1 MRRPQVAQAEKV
13 LSEKELTGYR
23 QWAAELQE
31 ESQQPGGSC
40 RCDPEVWEYFNPAFP
55 CGKQIYE
62 SFTDEEL
69 LDVVLPT
76 MERPGH
82 TPQFQEIHEI
92 YRRYLS
98 RRFGNLSRAKDA
110 ARARYKRGRDEQRWP
125 WDWSERVSPEPVLSY
140 CRQRGILLS
149 TEERALLEHLC
160 RTVQYTR
167 MPPMLSQEQDR
178 QLRRLGGARQMLELM
193 GIPQLG
199 RSALKHMRSYWRRQA
214 ALAKDTENKET
225 DHKEGT
231 FE

>member
-1 MRRPQVAQAEKV
+1 MRRPQAAQAEKV

-82 TPQFQEIHEI
+82 TPRFQEIHEI
-92 YRRYLS
+92 YRRYLA
-98 RRFGNLSRAKDA
+98 RRFGDLSRAKEL
-110 ARARYKRGRDEQRWP
+110 ARIRYKRRRDEQRWP
-125 WDWSERVSPEPVLSY
+125 WDWPERVSAEPALNY
-140 CRQRGILLS
+140 CRQRGLCLS
-149 TEERALLEHLC
+149 REELALLKHIC
-160 RTVQYTR
+160 QMARYTR
-167 MPPMLSQEQDR
+167 MPPALSQAQIR
-178 QLRRLGGARQMLELM
+178 CLQRLGGVRQTFELM
-193 GIPQLG
+193 GIPRLERG
-199 RSALKHMRSYWRRQA
+199 ALKYMRFYWQKQA
-214 ALAKDTENKET
+214 ALAKASAENNIDKM
-225 DHKEGT
+225 EGMNK
-231 FE
+231 

>member
-1 MRRPQVAQAEKV
+1 MRRPQVAQAERV
-13 LSEKELTGYR
+13 LSEKEVNGYR

-92 YRRYLS
+92 YRRYLA
-98 RRFGNLSRAKDA
+98 RRFGDLSRAKEL
-110 ARARYKRGRDEQRWP
+110 ARIRYKRRRDEQRWP
-125 WDWSERVSPEPVLSY
+125 WDWPERVSAEPALNY
-140 CRQRGILLS
+140 CRQRGLCLS
-149 TEERALLEHLC
+149 QEEQALLKHIC
-160 RTVQYTR
+160 QVARYTR
-167 MPPMLSQEQDR
+167 MPPALSQAQIR
-178 QLRRLGGARQMLELM
+178 CLQRLGGVRQTFELM
-193 GIPQLG
+193 GIPRLERG
-199 RSALKHMRSYWRRQA
+199 ALKYMRFYWQKQA
-214 ALAKDTENKET
+214 ALAKASAENNIDKM
-225 DHKEGT
+225 EGMNK
-231 FE
+231 